1 MLNIENNR
9 VNSKKLRSTFKKHKD
24 LKVKIIKTVI
34 QNKISER
41 HLIQV
46 KEEANKTLL
55 AEHSIH

>member
-9 VNSKKLRSTFKKHKD
+9 VNSKKLRSTFKKLQD

>member
-9 VNSKKLRSTFKKHKD
+9 VNSKKLRSTFKKLKD

-46 KEEANKTLL
+46 KGEANKSLV